1 MPGPLPMSDDYLGTI
16 TRLLGILKDGDE
28 NAKTK
33 AVAKLWNVYIDR
45 LCEVARMTL
54 TSKAVRSSSEHSVIE
69 SVFDSLR
76 RRANCGELTAVYRE
90 DGLWKCLLERLAC
103 KAAQRNATPSSAEKD
118 QPESCEMP
126 QLSRVEELVTKEP
139 TALDINDILTA
150 IDKIPSGT
158 TKEVVLL
165 HLSSLT
171 DQEIAQKMGMSAWS
185 VRRKI
190 DLVRKLLE
198 G

>member
-1 MPGPLPMSDDYLGTI
+1 
-16 TRLLGILKDGDE
+16 
-28 NAKTK
+28 
-33 AVAKLWNVYIDR
+33 
-45 LCEVARMTL
+45 
-54 TSKAVRSSSEHSVIE
+54 
-69 SVFDSLR
+69 
-76 RRANCGELTAVYRE
+76 
-90 DGLWKCLLERLAC
+90 
-103 KAAQRNATPSSAEKD
+103 
-118 QPESCEMP
+118 MP